1 MGAVASRGTSESSV
15 SPSGTRVVAA
25 SQSGGGGGGGGEV
38 DGGAP
43 VGGGNGGAYG
53 EECCL
58 GVKMMFDLAVERSGC
73 DRVRLR
79 SLKALEL

>member
-38 DGGAP
+38 DGGVP

-79 SLKALEL
+79 SLNVLEL